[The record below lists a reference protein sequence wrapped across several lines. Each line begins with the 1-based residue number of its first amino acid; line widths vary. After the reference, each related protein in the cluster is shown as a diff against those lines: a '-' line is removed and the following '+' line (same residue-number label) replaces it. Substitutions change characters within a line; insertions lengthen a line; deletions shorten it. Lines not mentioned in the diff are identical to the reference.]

1 MYNECMFWHP
11 KHVIN
16 IYDIKAVFKC
26 TITLEAVI
34 IEKQRGSRCNNRM
47 HIKFKLY
54 CKGGDDMGYNI
65 SIGNQGFDDIR
76 GNQCFYIDKTA
87 FIKEW
92 WDAKDVV
99 TLITRPRRFGKTL
112 NMSMLNCFFS
122 NRYAGR
128 GELFEGLSIWD
139 DENYRKLQGT
149 YPVIFIS
156 FADVKQAD
164 CGEAIWKIKK
174 IITNIYQQY
183 AWLGSWE
190 GLTFTEREQFAGVHP
205 DMENMIA
212 QSAVQDLCNY
222 LNRYYEKKVIIL
234 LDEYDTPMQEAYV
247 HGYWDEFTA
256 FIRSMFNSMFK
267 TNPYLERAI
276 MTGITRVSKESIF
289 SDLNNL
295 NVVTTTSD
303 EYCTC
308 FGFTEDEV
316 YDSLEKFG
324 LSDKKSE
331 VKKWYDGFVF
341 GSHKDIYNPWSI
353 TSYLDKRKLAPYWA
367 STSSNVLVS
376 RLIQTA
382 PSDIKQMME
391 DLISGREIVV
401 NFDEQ
406 IVFNQLDTDES
417 AIWSLL
423 VASGYLKPDNVEY
436 RGELLEPWYH
446 LSITNLETRSMF
458 SNMFKGWFKG
468 TASNYNAFVSALVKG
483 DVEAMNEYMNDVA
496 LTTISS
502 FDVGTHRSEKAH
514 PERFYHGFVLGLM
527 VEQSENYEIRSNRE
541 SGFGRY
547 DIMMIPKKNNLPAIV
562 IEFKVY
568 NPRREQTLEDT
579 VHVALKQIEEKSYD
593 TELIAR
599 GIEKDRIR
607 HYGFAFEGKRVLIG
621 E

>member
-1 MYNECMFWHP
+1 MLLNMVRRAGNM
-11 KHVIN
+11 K
-16 IYDIKAVFKC
+16 
-26 TITLEAVI
+26 
-34 IEKQRGSRCNNRM
+34 
-47 HIKFKLY
+47 
-54 CKGGDDMGYNI
+54 YNI

-112 NMSMLNCFFS
+112 NTSMLNCFFS
-122 NRYAGR
+122 NRYANR
-128 GELFEGLSIWD
+128 GDLFEGLSIWE
-139 DENYRKLQGT
+139 DEKYRQLQGT

-156 FADVKQAD
+156 FADVKANNIQDAKTQVKMKVTELFNENTFLLD
-164 CGEAIWKIKK
+164 SGILVENEAEAFKRVSMYMDDVLC
-174 IITNIYQQY
+174 T
-183 AWLGSWE
+183 
-190 GLTFTEREQFAGVHP
+190 
-205 DMENMIA
+205 
-212 QSAVQDLCNY
+212 SAVNMMCRFMQK
-222 LNRYYEKKVIIL
+222 YYKKKVIIL

-247 HGYWDEFTA
+247 HGYWNEFTS

-308 FGFTEDEV
+308 FGFTEKEV
-316 YDSLEKFG
+316 YDSLDKFG
-324 LSDKKSE
+324 LSDKKTD
-331 VKKWYDGFVF
+331 VKRWYDGFVF
-341 GSHKDIYNPWSI
+341 GSHRDIYNPWSI

-391 DLISGREIVV
+391 DLISGREIIV

-579 VHVALKQIEEKSYD
+579 VQTALKQIEEKSYD
-593 TELIAR
+593 TELMAR

>member
-1 MYNECMFWHP
+1 M
-11 KHVIN
+11 
-16 IYDIKAVFKC
+16 
-26 TITLEAVI
+26 
-34 IEKQRGSRCNNRM
+34 GCNT
-47 HIKFKLY
+47 
-54 CKGGDDMGYNI
+54 I
-65 SIGNQGFDDIR
+65 SIGNQMFDDIR
-76 GNQCFYIDKTA
+76 ENNNFYIDKTA

-122 NRYAGR
+122 NRYAR
-128 GELFEGLSIWD
+128 RSDLFEGLSVWE
-139 DENYRKLQGT
+139 DEKYRKLQGT

-156 FADVKQAD
+156 FADVKSVSFY
-164 CGEAIWKIKK
+164 EARNTIAAIINDVYKQYRYLLSGD
-174 IITNIYQQY
+174 IITDGEK
-183 AWLGSWE
+183 AMWE
-190 GLTFTEREQFAGVHP
+190 QLEKYVISP
-205 DMENMIA
+205 SMNSKENNSMIQRA
-212 QSAVQDLCNY
+212 IKDLCGC
-222 LNRYYEKKVIIL
+222 LARYYDKKVLIL

-247 HGYWDEFTA
+247 HGYWDEFTL
-256 FIRSMFNSMFK
+256 FMRSFFNATFK
-267 TNPYLERAI
+267 TNPYLERAV

-316 YDSLEKFG
+316 YGSLDKFG

-341 GSHKDIYNPWSI
+341 GSHRDIYNPWSI

-367 STSSNVLVS
+367 STSSNGLVS

-423 VASGYLKPDNVEY
+423 VAGGYLKPDNVEY

-458 SNMFKGWFKG
+458 SNMFKGWFRG
-468 TASNYNAFVSALVKG
+468 SASNYNAFVSALLKG
-483 DVEAMNEYMNDVA
+483 SVREMNVYMNEVA
-496 LTTISS
+496 LSTFSS
-502 FDVGTHRSEKAH
+502 FDAGTQPSERSQ
-514 PERFYHGFVLGLM
+514 PERFYHGFVLGLL
-527 VEQSENYEIRSNRE
+527 VELRDIYEVKSNRE

-547 DIMMIPKKNNLPAIV
+547 DVMLIPKKDDRRYNAVVL
-562 IEFKVY
+562 EFKVFDSY
-568 NPRREQTLEDT
+568 DESTIEDT
-579 VHVALKQIEEKSYD
+579 VKSALKQIEEKSYD

>member
-1 MYNECMFWHP
+1 M
-11 KHVIN
+11 
-16 IYDIKAVFKC
+16 
-26 TITLEAVI
+26 
-34 IEKQRGSRCNNRM
+34 GCNT
-47 HIKFKLY
+47 
-54 CKGGDDMGYNI
+54 I
-65 SIGNQGFDDIR
+65 SIGNQMFDDIR
-76 GNQCFYIDKTA
+76 ENNNFYIDKTA

-128 GELFEGLSIWD
+128 SDLFEGLSVWE
-139 DENYRKLQGT
+139 DEKYRQLQGT

-174 IITNIYQQY
+174 IISNIYQQY

-190 GLTFTEREQFAGVHP
+190 GLTFTEREQFAGVNP
-205 DMENMIA
+205 DMENMLA

-247 HGYWDEFTA
+247 HGYWDEFTL
-256 FIRSMFNSMFK
+256 FMRSFFNATFK
-267 TNPYLERAI
+267 TNPYLERAV

-316 YDSLEKFG
+316 YGSLDKFG

-341 GSHKDIYNPWSI
+341 GSHRDIYNPWSI

-367 STSSNVLVS
+367 STSSNGLVS

-382 PSDIKQMME
+382 HTDIKQLME

-423 VASGYLKPDNVEY
+423 VAGGYLKPDNVEY

-458 SNMFKGWFKG
+458 SNMFKGWFRG
-468 TASNYNAFVSALVKG
+468 SASNYNAFVSALVQG
-483 DVEAMNEYMNDVA
+483 DVDAMNEYMNDVA

-502 FDVGTHRSEKAH
+502 FDVGTHRSGKAH

-579 VHVALKQIEEKSYD
+579 VQTALKQIEEKSYD
-593 TELIAR
+593 TELMAR